1 MNKKGFSQLI
11 LIVIVGLVF
20 IIAGGSVWH
29 YKQSAEQNNKSAL
42 DTQVIPE
49 PSSSE
54 SSSAPIEQTNQ
65 NAASKTPTQ
74 ENRILSAQNWV
85 THKDPRGF
93 SITKPADWQVKV
105 DNSGL
110 ILVGADLSTK
120 KGAIAFMKTLV
131 SSEPRTNEQVL
142 NSVENDLKK
151 VFPNFQIINK
161 RTINQYKSLVGQ
173 IKYTGSE
180 HNGVILVSVD
190 KNNIF
195 VSGIADEK
203 EKFILSRPIL
213 LKTLSTFQYDNSLK
227 DASKVPGII
236 QMAPW
241 KDPNEGAF
249 TVNVPSGWNIS
260 GGTVRP
266 YIDAATKIIAK
277 SGNKGIQIE
286 NLYPP
291 IYSAPNSVT
300 EFAGFTEGSHYNPSG
315 GISQDMIIMSER
327 DAGEYIRTLLPN
339 YLNLNFQNIKS
350 RPDIAG
356 KITKLS
362 FNTEPSVAEASATGN
377 DGLIHKVL
385 VTKQGINM
393 SGIVLWYVCL
403 THYWAP
409 ENDIP
414 LVENIIE
421 QMGNS
426 FKIDSIWANRE
437 AQEVAKRSQI
447 ISQTG
452 AEISDIITST
462 FEYQSQVQDKASDK
476 FSNAILGVED
486 VYNQATGESYRVPNT
501 SKYYWTDGYNFVV
514 GTETHEVPT
523 YQDNWTELMPIE

>member
-1 MNKKGFSQLI
+1 MKNKIWIIAISVLVVVFVVFVLYKIGKNDEQGIVIESETEKLGTNEQNEIKTENIKGNKKEESAGKDTGQNTN
-11 LIVIVGLVF
+11 LVL
-20 IIAGGSVWH
+20 
-29 YKQSAEQNNKSAL
+29 Y
-42 DTQVIPE
+42 
-49 PSSSE
+49 
-54 SSSAPIEQTNQ
+54 
-65 NAASKTPTQ
+65 
-74 ENRILSAQNWV
+74 
-85 THKDPRGF
+85 KDPHGF

-105 DNSGL
+105 DDSGL
-110 ILVGADLSTK
+110 ILVGADTATK
-120 KGAIAFMKTLV
+120 KGPIVFMETLV
-131 SSEPRTNEQVL
+131 SSEPQTNEQVL
-142 NSVENDLKK
+142 SNVENDLKK
-151 VFPNFQIINK
+151 VFPNFQIVSK
-161 RTINQYKSLVGQ
+161 RTISQYKSLVGQ

-180 HNGVILVSVD
+180 YTGVILISTD
-190 KNNIF
+190 KNNAF
-195 VSGIADEK
+195 VSGMADEK
-203 EKFILSRPIL
+203 EKFKLSQPVL

-227 DASKVPGII
+227 DASKVLGVV
-236 QMAPW
+236 QMTPW

-266 YIDAATKIIAK
+266 YIDAATKIIAT
-277 SGNKGIQIE
+277 SGKKGIQIE

-291 IYSAPNSVT
+291 IYSVPNSVT

-327 DAGEYIRTLLPN
+327 NAGEYIRTLLPN

-350 RPDIAG
+350 RPDIAE

-362 FNTEPSVAEASATGN
+362 FNTEPSVAEASATGS
-377 DGLIHKVL
+377 DGLVHKVL
-385 VTKQGINM
+385 VTKQGMSI
-393 SGIVLWYVCL
+393 SGITLWYVCL

-426 FKIDSIWANRE
+426 FKIDPVWANRE

-462 FEYQSQVQDKASDK
+462 FKYQSQVQDKASDK
-476 FSNAILGVED
+476 FSNAMLGVED
-486 VYNQATGESYRVPNT
+486 VYNQETGESYRVPNT

-523 YQDNWTELMPIE
+523 NLDNWTELMPIE